1 MAVEHTS
8 MTTPR
13 PLSIRFTRKGALIPE
28 TYAAAR
34 SWNPQLGVDANLVRI
49 RQENL
54 IGAKS
59 SAWLKDVVVTLA
71 ARFRQG
77 GGLLPLVTLAQG
89 GYPIERW
96 RDGLLWH
103 LGAQGALWYAFLTE
117 WLFPAYTDGVIQMRA
132 NDVVPFVLAQTKGLA
147 ADGQGLTTYGQTRT
161 ARDLL
166 LMADAFGLL
175 QGRVVKAFAGY
186 QLDDAGFLYVLHAL
200 AEREAHPQR
209 IIEAPEWRM
218 YLMRP
223 ADVEHVLLRLHQF
236 QRVEYQ
242 AAGSIIHLRLPY
254 RSLLAYAESLV
265 S

>member
-1 MAVEHTS
+1 M
-8 MTTPR
+8 MTAPR
-13 PLSIRFTRKGALIPE
+13 PFSIRFTRKGALLPE

-34 SWNPQLGVDANLVRI
+34 VWDRQLGLVANIARI

-59 SAWLKDVVVTLA
+59 AAWLNDVTVTLA

-77 GGLLPLVTLAQG
+77 SGLLPLIILAQG

-96 RDGLLWH
+96 RDSLLWH
-103 LGAQGALWYAFLTE
+103 LGAQGALWYTFLTE
-117 WLFPAYTDGVIQMRA
+117 WLFPAYIDGVVQVRA
-132 NDVVPFVLAQTKGLA
+132 DDVAPFVLAQTKGLA
-147 ADGQGLTTYGQTRT
+147 ADGKGLTAYGQTRT

-166 LMADAFGLL
+166 LMADAFGLI
-175 QGRVVKAFAGY
+175 QGRGVKAFAGY
-186 QLDDAGFLYVLHAL
+186 QLDDAGFLYVMHAL

-254 RSLLAYAESLV
+254 SSLLDYAESLV